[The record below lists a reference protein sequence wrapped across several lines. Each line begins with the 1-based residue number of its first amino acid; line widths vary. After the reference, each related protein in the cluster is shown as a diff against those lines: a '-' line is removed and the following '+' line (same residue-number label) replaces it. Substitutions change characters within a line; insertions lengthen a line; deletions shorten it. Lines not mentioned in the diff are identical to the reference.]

1 MSSAPSVRRPCFSS
15 QVPAASTTSVPPIS
29 SRSTSGAN
37 SARTRAEP
45 IDAETPASP
54 SRWKRRSSASSA
66 PYARTSAALDRR
78 EEPGAKPQQESFGNG
93 GREIP
98 ADESH
103 GSSRDG
109 EAEVR
114 EREWSER
121 AKIPRHQDAVDEGL
135 EQPDRGGL
143 DCRHEEAGREH
154 NRG

>member
-1 MSSAPSVRRPCFSS
+1 M
-15 QVPAASTTSVPPIS
+15 
-29 SRSTSGAN
+29 
-37 SARTRAEP
+37 
-45 IDAETPASP
+45 
-54 SRWKRRSSASSA
+54 
-66 PYARTSAALDRR
+66 R

-154 NRG
+154 NRGGAQEWPQVRPEPAHDDEEGRRRRRRFFRRAQGAACIGHDRLRRRHEDGRSATVRPL